1 MTKLSPFLASV
12 ARELEDTLAHH
23 RDRLRLRLIRAY
35 RLLLEAGEITEEQFN
50 RVLELLDHL
59 DTLSPAELQERLA
72 AIFPNPPPVNTPPG
86 GKEGRASSPDP
97 STPRAT
103 SGPPGTANGPDDQP
117 SSR

>member
-1 MTKLSPFLASV
+1 MMKLSPFLAAV

-72 AIFPNPPPVNTPPG
+72 AIFPNTPPVNTPGPP
-86 GKEGRASSPDP
+86 A
-97 STPRAT
+97 PRAT
-103 SGPPGTANGPDDQP
+103 SRPPGTANAPDDQP

>member
-1 MTKLSPFLASV
+1 MTKLSPFLAAV

-35 RLLLEAGEITEEQFN
+35 RLLLEDGEITEEQFN
-50 RVLELLDHL
+50 QVLELLDHL

-72 AIFPNPPPVNTPPG
+72 AIFPNTPPVNTPG
-86 GKEGRASSPDP
+86 P

-103 SGPPGTANGPDDQP
+103 SGPPGTANRPGAQP